1 MDEAVEWLSYT
12 YLFVRMRANPL
23 VYGINYAD
31 VQDDPQLIGKRR
43 ELIHAVAKAL
53 DRAKMIR
60 YNSETKDLNV
70 TGLLKY
76 EINLYSPLGRFF
88 ELFLNFFY
96 QIWEG
101 LRVIFTSNT
110 TQLKFLM
117 IK

>member
-60 YNSETKDLNV
+60 YNAETKDLNI

-76 EINLYSPLGRFF
+76 EINLINLVA
-88 ELFLNFFY
+88 FLNCF
-96 QIWEG
+96 
-101 LRVIFTSNT
+101 
-110 TQLKFLM
+110 
-117 IK
+117 